1 MGEPKLL
8 ICDEPTSALDPLGRK
23 ELLDILR
30 TISARTTVLFST
42 HILSDVERI
51 CDRVALL
58 NEGKIA
64 VSGDLAA
71 LKARHGK
78 NALRVEFADAEDLAR
93 LTVQSAVMPFLTNS
107 RQEGTAMIIESR
119 DHRRS
124 AANAFRRARRNAALA
139 GEGGN
144 FGTDAGKSLPGG
156 DRMKGFAAFFKKE
169 WLENLHNHRLLILAA
184 LFLIF
189 GITNAPLAKYTPEL
203 LASLANGFTLDAAP
217 VALDAWTQFFK
228 NASSLG
234 MSIAIILFGST
245 LANEYSRGTLVLLV
259 TKGLSRRVVIL
270 AKYAVSA
277 LIMSGCYWLC
287 YTLTYGYTAYY
298 WPENQ
303 LSHTALISGEIA
315 PGELVTPLVVS
326 IALTLLAL
334 VVAVKRFARKG
345 L

>member
-1 MGEPKLL
+1 
-8 ICDEPTSALDPLGRK
+8 
-23 ELLDILR
+23 
-30 TISARTTVLFST
+30 
-42 HILSDVERI
+42 
-51 CDRVALL
+51 
-58 NEGKIA
+58 
-64 VSGDLAA
+64 
-71 LKARHGK
+71 
-78 NALRVEFADAEDLAR
+78 
-93 LTVQSAVMPFLTNS
+93 
-107 RQEGTAMIIESR
+107 
-119 DHRRS
+119 
-124 AANAFRRARRNAALA
+124 
-139 GEGGN
+139 
-144 FGTDAGKSLPGG
+144 
-156 DRMKGFAAFFKKE
+156 MKGFAAFFKKE

-203 LASLANGFTLDAAP
+203 LAALADGFTLNVAP

-234 MSIAIILFGST
+234 MSVVIILFGST

-270 AKYAVSA
+270 AKYAVST

-287 YTLTYGYTAYY
+287 YALTYGYTAYY

-303 LSHTALISGEIA
+303 LPHTALAAGALWALGLFYLALTILGGVLLFRQTFTAIVFTGAIVALLSLANLVPAMERWNPLRLGAGTALISGEIA
-315 PGELVTPLVVS
+315 PSELVTPLVVS

-334 VVAVKRFARKG
+334 IVAVKRFARKG

>member
-1 MGEPKLL
+1 
-8 ICDEPTSALDPLGRK
+8 
-23 ELLDILR
+23 
-30 TISARTTVLFST
+30 
-42 HILSDVERI
+42 
-51 CDRVALL
+51 
-58 NEGKIA
+58 
-64 VSGDLAA
+64 
-71 LKARHGK
+71 
-78 NALRVEFADAEDLAR
+78 
-93 LTVQSAVMPFLTNS
+93 
-107 RQEGTAMIIESR
+107 
-119 DHRRS
+119 
-124 AANAFRRARRNAALA
+124 
-139 GEGGN
+139 
-144 FGTDAGKSLPGG
+144 
-156 DRMKGFAAFFKKE
+156 MKGFAAFFKKE

-203 LASLANGFTLDAAP
+203 LAALADGFTLNVAP

-234 MSIAIILFGST
+234 MSVVIILFGST

-287 YTLTYGYTAYY
+287 YALTYGYTAYY

-303 LSHTALISGEIA
+303 LSHTALAAAALWALGLFYLALTILGGVLFRQTFTAIVFTGAIVALLSLANLVPTLERWNPLQLGAGTALISGEIA
-315 PGELVTPLVVS
+315 PSELVTPLAVS

-334 VVAVKRFARKG
+334 VVAVKRFERNG